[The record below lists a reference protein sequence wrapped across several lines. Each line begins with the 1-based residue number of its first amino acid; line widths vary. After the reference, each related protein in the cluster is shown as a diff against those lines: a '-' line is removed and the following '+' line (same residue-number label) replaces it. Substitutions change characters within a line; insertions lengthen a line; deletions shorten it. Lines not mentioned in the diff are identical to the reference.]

1 MIGDQR
7 PDWLTVIRRY
17 LVAVTIGNLLWETA
31 QLPLYTLWRTGTPA
45 AIAAAVFHCAL
56 GAVVIATV
64 ALVGALVI
72 CGASA
77 WPNAKFAV
85 VMAAVVIGGA
95 GYTVYS
101 EYANTTLRAAW
112 AYSEWMPRLP
122 GLGTGLA
129 PLTQWVV
136 VPACALVA
144 ARAWMPP
151 TPGDG
156 GSNPQPRCP
165 KGG

>member
-17 LVAVTIGNLLWETA
+17 LVAVTIGNFLWETA
-31 QLPLYTLWRTGTPA
+31 QLPLYTLWRAGSPA

-56 GAVVIATV
+56 GDVVIATV

-72 CGASA
+72 SGASA
-77 WPNAKFAV
+77 WPNPKFAA

-95 GYTVYS
+95 GYTAYS

-112 AYSEWMPRLP
+112 AYTNPPRH
-122 GLGTGLA
+122 
-129 PLTQWVV
+129 
-136 VPACALVA
+136 
-144 ARAWMPP
+144 
-151 TPGDG
+151 
-156 GSNPQPRCP
+156 
-165 KGG
+165 